1 MNKVEIFFLDFKA
14 VTCVL
19 LFVVGFDITPDAGTT
34 LRKMTKCGID
44 DKLDSLE
51 IVSVGADKELQL
63 QKSLVAMINEW
74 DSIDI
79 PIGKYKETDIA
90 ILGNCDDIQVG

>member
-1 MNKVEIFFLDFKA
+1 
-14 VTCVL
+14 
-19 LFVVGFDITPDAGTT
+19 
-34 LRKMTKCGID
+34 MTKCGID

-63 QKSLVAMINEW
+63 QKSLASMINEW
-74 DSIDI
+74 DNIDI

-90 ILGNCDDIQVG
+90 ILGNCDDIQVRWKNYYFLSQEINYLFCLNRQF

>member
-1 MNKVEIFFLDFKA
+1 
-14 VTCVL
+14 
-19 LFVVGFDITPDAGTT
+19 
-34 LRKMTKCGID
+34 MTKCGIN

-63 QKSLVAMINEW
+63 QKNLASMITEW
-74 DSIDI
+74 NTVDI

-90 ILGNCDDIQVG
+90 ILGNCDDIQVGFGQLLLWLNR